1 MFNRVNL
8 LPAKPEWQSPNGKA
22 RMAKPECLIS
32 SPAPRC
38 RKAIIRLLGKPPPID
53 DNTFIIG

>member
-1 MFNRVNL
+1 
-8 LPAKPEWQSPNGKA
+8 
-22 RMAKPECLIS
+22 MAKPECLIS